1 MFALGG
7 LLKPDSKSK
16 PPLFVG
22 PGELGAGPTS
32 VYCLRGGPRPPGPG
46 LGPPPGPGRGP
57 PPARGRGDEDE
68 YCRWGLGAES
78 AENCR

>member
-22 PGELGAGPTS
+22 PGELGAGATS
-32 VYCLRGGPRPPGPG
+32 AVYCLRGGPRPPGPG
-46 LGPPPGPGRGP
+46 LGPPP
-57 PPARGRGDEDE
+57 ARGRGEDDE

-78 AENCR
+78 AENCL

>member
-16 PPLFVG
+16 PPLFCG
-22 PGELGAGPTS
+22 PGELGGGPGS
-32 VYCLRGGPRPPGPG
+32 AVYCLRGGPRGGPRPP
-46 LGPPPGPGRGP
+46 GP
-57 PPARGRGDEDE
+57 PPARGRGEEDE